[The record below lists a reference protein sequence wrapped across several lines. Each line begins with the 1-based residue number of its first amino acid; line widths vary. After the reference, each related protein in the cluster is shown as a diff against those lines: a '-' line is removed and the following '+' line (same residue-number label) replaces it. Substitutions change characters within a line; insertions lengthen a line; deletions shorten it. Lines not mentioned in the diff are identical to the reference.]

1 MVGPCKR
8 DDLIDA
14 YAATEWA
21 EAQLPHLE
29 QVINEFLTSEP
40 YRIAKRENP
49 DGEGVV
55 FLLED
60 VKALPQALN
69 AHAGAIVNS
78 IRSSL
83 DLLSAALARRNGKT
97 PSSDTHFPIWTNPND
112 FADPMWGV
120 HGTERK
126 KWLTENE
133 RRIIESLKPYPGG
146 DDDLVALHWLDII
159 RKHERLLGVTAL
171 PGSIRIDGEAVAA
184 GVRRASHWPAF
195 REGAVLALSCP
206 C

>member
-1 MVGPCKR
+1 M
-8 DDLIDA
+8 
-14 YAATEWA
+14 
-21 EAQLPHLE
+21 
-29 QVINEFLTSEP
+29 
-40 YRIAKRENP
+40 
-49 DGEGVV
+49 
-55 FLLED
+55 
-60 VKALPQALN
+60 KALPQTLN

-133 RRIIESLKPYPGG
+133 RRIIELLKPYPGG
-146 DDDLVALHWLDII
+146 DDDLVALHRLDVV
-159 RKHERLLGVTAL
+159 RRHERLIAVTVL
-171 PGSIRIDGEAVAA
+171 PGSIRIAGEAAAA
-184 GVRRASHWPAF
+184 GVRRAPHWPAF
-195 REGAVLALSCP
+195 HKGAVLALSP
-206 C
+206 RDASEHSIYLSLVITFNEHAAVGHSPVFSGRPLVFPYLFRLGRLADGIVRRFDYA